1 MLTAKD
7 KKGFR
12 AAFTAALS
20 FALFVS
26 LALAFLAVT
35 APENA
40 AAAEKKTV
48 MFRGVKIKPQ
58 VGTYIVLRDV
68 RIRAKPKTKSKK
80 LGIFK
85 AGRRIHVVGKAA
97 SAWVAVREKGKDVG
111 FVYDQVLLPL
121 IDGALDKDLTGRA
134 SVKGKGGG
142 KDGGKDGPDCLY
154 RIRFEGKSAVEG
166 QVFEIADYDV
176 LWDCRIGSRK
186 VKFRTPMFI
195 TEAPFQMGPKRI
207 FQISIDILDLDRG
220 YDEIFSTIILFNQD
234 KDRIAFDG
242 VSIEKY
248 GRIPPTR
255 EAPAQTVAEALEA
268 AVKMALGA
276 WNKAAWGDLI
286 KNIPEY
292 PDPEPIKKKPS

>member
-12 AAFTAALS
+12 AAPAAVLS
-20 FALFVS
+20 VALFVS

-35 APENA
+35 APEYA
-40 AAAEKKTV
+40 AAAEKKTLT
-48 MFRGVKIKPQ
+48 FRGIKIKPMT
-58 VGTYIVLRDV
+58 GTYIVLKDV

-80 LGIFK
+80 LGTFK

-97 SAWVAVREKGKDVG
+97 FAWVAVREKGKDVG

-121 IDGALDKDLTGRA
+121 IDGTLDRDLKGRA
-134 SVKGKGGG
+134 SVK
-142 KDGGKDGPDCLY
+142 GKDGPDCLY
-154 RIRFEGKSAVEG
+154 RISFEGKSAVEG

-207 FQISIDILDLDRG
+207 FQISIDILDLDGG
-220 YDEIFSTIILFNQD
+220 YEEIFSTIVLFNMD

-248 GRIPPTR
+248 GKIPPTK
-255 EAPAQTVAEALEA
+255 EAPAQTVPEALEA

-276 WNKAAWGDLI
+276 WNKAAWNDLI
-286 KNIPEY
+286 KNIPKY
-292 PDPEPIKKKPS
+292 PDPEPLKKKPS

>member
-7 KKGFR
+7 KKDFR

-97 SAWVAVREKGKDVG
+97 SVWVAVREKGKDVG

-134 SVKGKGGG
+134 SVKDKGGG
-142 KDGGKDGPDCLY
+142 KDDPDCLY
-154 RIRFEGKSAVEG
+154 RISFEGKSAVEG

-195 TEAPFQMGPKRI
+195 TEAPFQMWPKRI
-207 FQISIDILDLDRG
+207 FQISIDILDLDGG
-220 YDEIFSTIILFNQD
+220 YEEIFSTIVLFNLD
-234 KDRIAFDG
+234 KNRIAFDG

-248 GRIPPTR
+248 GRIPPTG

-276 WNKAAWGDLI
+276 GNEAAWDDLI